1 MNMNTYSNTNVNSS
15 NQNVSLGVKEDLLTN
30 NSSGTMVQ
38 PSQNDELK
46 QEEDKT
52 NNNNDNRIDV
62 I

>member
-46 QEEDKT
+46 QEEDKK